1 MELRYSRHEFSWN
14 RAVGGIA
21 RGQVLSSPGP
31 MASKGLPGLNQLF
44 WAMVWEDRE
53 FSIQTS
59 GWRRCRGWL
68 LTSCLLILLWTL
80 SWITTGGQPQLLC
93 VPSVWSQ
100 RAPQPGAMGGRGQGQ
115 PEPSESSQNPLQH
128 PPAGFGECP
137 SPWQQGASPLCLV
150 SGHGYGLRSGVWG
163 VPSQRILGGLA
174 GVGVPTCGP
183 GGLPWTCLP
192 PPPPPDKHGA
202 V

>member
-1 MELRYSRHEFSWN
+1 MLNSATQVTGQRRDHGKYCRNNIMSLIFSLLEKIPVPMELTELMETDTRHYGNEEETN
-14 RAVGGIA
+14 T
-21 RGQVLSSPGP
+21 
-31 MASKGLPGLNQLF
+31 M
-44 WAMVWEDRE
+44 
-53 FSIQTS
+53 T
-59 GWRRCRGWL
+59 
-68 LTSCLLILLWTL
+68 
-80 SWITTGGQPQLLC
+80 
-93 VPSVWSQ
+93 
-100 RAPQPGAMGGRGQGQ
+100 
-115 PEPSESSQNPLQH
+115 SESSQNPLQH

-192 PPPPPDKHGA
+192 PPPHPDKHGA